1 MSSKTALNQV
11 NMVYSVT
18 IKAKPS
24 GKYSGSIT
32 YSNTI
37 HFDGIWFDNSGY
49 LITQWQEFVKE

>member
-1 MSSKTALNQV
+1 
-11 NMVYSVT
+11 MVYSVT

-32 YSNTI
+32 YLNTI
-37 HFDGIWFDNSGY
+37 HFDGIWLDNSGY